1 MRLTLDA
8 LETLDAIV
16 EHGSFARAA
25 DALHRV
31 PSAITYTVQK
41 LESDLEVQLF
51 DRSGKRPRLTEAGK
65 ALVERGRHLLR
76 EAESLE
82 NGVKRAAHGWEMQL
96 TMAIDEIVPL
106 ELIFPL
112 IAEFDRLGNGTRIRL
127 TRETFGGAWDALID
141 RRADLSIGA
150 AGEMPQGYGLA
161 SRRWCSVPFTFVVA
175 RWHPLA
181 TLPEPLRF
189 EQIIGH
195 RAVVAADSSRKL
207 APRSTGILDGQ
218 DTLIVPT
225 LGAKLAAQLAGL
237 GIGFLPH
244 YMVKPHLADG
254 ALIGRELE
262 APRAPAILHLAWRA
276 GARAGLV
283 PGTHSR
289 RPGPARSARRTRS
302 PGAIARHALSG
313 VRADAVRAGRRR
325 TARRSRRPP
334 PAPAAP

>member
-8 LETLDAIV
+8 LETLDAID

-25 DALHRV
+25 EALHRV

-41 LESDLEVQLF
+41 LESDLGVQLF
-51 DRSGKRPRLTEAGK
+51 DRKGRRPRLTDAGR
-65 ALVERGRHLLR
+65 ALVERGRRLLR
-76 EAESLE
+76 DAERLE
-82 NGVKRAAHGWEMQL
+82 NSVKRAAHGWESQL
-96 TMAIDEIVPL
+96 TLAVDEIVPL

-112 IAEFDRLGNGTRIRL
+112 IKDFDRHGNGTRIRL

-161 SRRWCSVPFTFVVA
+161 SKRWCSVPFEFVVA
-175 RWHPLA
+175 RDHPLA
-181 TLPEPLRF
+181 RLPEPLRF
-189 EQIIGH
+189 EQIVDH
-195 RAVVAADSSRKL
+195 RAIVAADSSRKL

-225 LGAKLAAQLAGL
+225 LTAKLAAQVAGL

-244 YMVKPHLADG
+244 YMVLPHLADG
-254 ALIGRELE
+254 TLVHRELE

-276 GARAGLV
+276 GEHGRALDWFRERVLGDAGLLDALGALEARAPML
-283 PGTHSR
+283 GT
-289 RPGPARSARRTRS
+289 P
-302 PGAIARHALSG
+302 
-313 VRADAVRAGRRR
+313 
-325 TARRSRRPP
+325 
-334 PAPAAP
+334 